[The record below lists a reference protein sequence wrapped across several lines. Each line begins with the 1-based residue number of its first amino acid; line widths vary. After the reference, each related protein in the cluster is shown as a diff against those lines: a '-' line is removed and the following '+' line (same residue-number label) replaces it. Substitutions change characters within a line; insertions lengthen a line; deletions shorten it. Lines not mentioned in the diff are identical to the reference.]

1 MWAVARE
8 CGQQSEFGQQSGRL
22 CERGV
27 LQQHPSHR
35 QMSGT
40 LQMCMLCLVAAA
52 AVVVVAVVVAVVVV
66 AAVARFCQITHFAR
80 TLLSHTHAGPP
91 QDHTSLQSVHG
102 CTRCP
107 ARCALGGGR
116 APSPSL
122 RRHASWYAASK
133 VAGSAGSRCGANGE
147 GRASMRGGE
156 DAGPSFM
163 SVNPSFMS
171 VNAGCRRCRPVV
183 HISQCVCVCVLG
195 TLWG

>member
-1 MWAVARE
+1 VARE
-8 CGQQSEFGQQSGRL
+8 CGQQSGRL

-52 AVVVVAVVVAVVVV
+52 AVVVVVAVVVV

-133 VAGSAGSRCGANGE
+133 VAGSAGSRCGGQ
-147 GRASMRGGE
+147 RRGQ
-156 DAGPSFM
+156 SI
-163 SVNPSFMS
+163 
-171 VNAGCRRCRPVV
+171 NAGWSRCRPVV
-183 HISQCVCVCVLG
+183 HVSQCVCVCVWCVCVVG
-195 TLWG
+195 TLGG